1 MLLLCLIG
9 VLRYMTSPPCHVEFT
24 DPFCTTAFKAF
35 ELSSAYL
42 KPFKMEANQKD
53 INLSSS
59 KFGIFSFKFSSNQ
72 PYQQAES
79 EQLTVF
85 RAFNQVISRR
95 QILEI

>member
-35 ELSSAYL
+35 ELSSAYGA
-42 KPFKMEANQKD
+42 KMEANQKD